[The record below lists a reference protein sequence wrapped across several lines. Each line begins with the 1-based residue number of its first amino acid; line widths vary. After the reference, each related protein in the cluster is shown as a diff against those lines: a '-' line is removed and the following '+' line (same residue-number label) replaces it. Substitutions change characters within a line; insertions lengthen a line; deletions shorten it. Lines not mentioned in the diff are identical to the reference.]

1 MNSISRNQNLKLY
14 LRIGSTTGSN
24 MTKYILLFPLNT
36 QPLALQGGT
45 SSLAPLAASTTS
57 KRDKDRSS
65 KSRKRKS
72 REEHQL
78 YMDPKEAE
86 YAAAAASTAASVTG
100 KVLEEAFH
108 QLCEMCGHYFQ
119 HPVTYHMRVAHPGCG
134 GHSGSKGYNSGGNYC
149 AGTTKNLEK
158 KIREIVISYN

>member
-1 MNSISRNQNLKLY
+1 MNLLLLLMQTFCEQLWSNIFVTTIFLNQNLKPA
-14 LRIGSTTGSN
+14 IIAGSSITPIEN
-24 MTKYILLFPLNT
+24 ILLFPFT
-36 QPLALQGGT
+36 LALQGGT

-86 YAAAAASTAASVTG
+86 YAAAAASTGMTSSQFR
-100 KVLEEAFH
+100 KVQA
-108 QLCEMCGHYFQ
+108 
-119 HPVTYHMRVAHPGCG
+119 
-134 GHSGSKGYNSGGNYC
+134 
-149 AGTTKNLEK
+149 K
-158 KIREIVISYN
+158 KTREIK

>member
-1 MNSISRNQNLKLY
+1 MIN
-14 LRIGSTTGSN
+14 
-24 MTKYILLFPLNT
+24 YILLFPLNT

-149 AGTTKNLEK
+149 AGTKNLEK
-158 KIREIVISYN
+158 KFVKLSYHLINYTLKF

>member
-1 MNSISRNQNLKLY
+1 MPFSYLPFNIISP
-14 LRIGSTTGSN
+14 
-24 MTKYILLFPLNT
+24 F
-36 QPLALQGGT
+36 
-45 SSLAPLAASTTS
+45 LAPLASTSS

-108 QLCEMCGHYFQ
+108 QLCEMCGHYYQ

-149 AGTTKNLEK
+149 AG
-158 KIREIVISYN
+158 SYF